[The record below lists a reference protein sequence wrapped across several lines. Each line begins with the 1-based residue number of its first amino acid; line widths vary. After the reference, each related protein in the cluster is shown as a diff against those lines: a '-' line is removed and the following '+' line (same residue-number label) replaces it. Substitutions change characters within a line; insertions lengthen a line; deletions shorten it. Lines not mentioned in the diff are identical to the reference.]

1 MLLITDNDALL
12 AFCKRLAGTHYIT
25 IDTEFLREKTYW
37 PQLCLVQIANDDNS
51 AVIDALAPGID
62 LSPVFDI
69 LIDTSVLKVFHAARQ
84 DMEIF
89 FNLMGELPTPIF
101 DTQIAAMVYGFGDS
115 VGYEQ
120 LVTKLV
126 KATVDK
132 SSRFT
137 DWSLRPLSAKQIDYA
152 ISDVTHLRVAYKILA
167 KNLEDK
173 GRTAWIIDE
182 MGILTR
188 DETYNGNSDNAFR
201 RIKSRA
207 KTTRFLALLREL

>member
-1 MLLITDNDALL
+1 MNLITNNNDLR
-12 AFCKRLAGTHYIT
+12 AFCQSLAGTHYIT

-37 PQLCLVQIANDDNS
+37 PQLCLIQIANDDEA

-69 LIDTSVLKVFHAARQ
+69 LKDTSVMKVFHAARQ

-89 FNLMGELPTPIF
+89 YNLMHELPKPIF
-101 DTQIAAMVYGFGDS
+101 DTQIAAIVDGFGDS

-120 LVTKLV
+120 LVAKLA

-137 DWSLRPLSAKQIDYA
+137 D
-152 ISDVTHLRVAYKILA
+152 
-167 KNLEDK
+167 
-173 GRTAWIIDE
+173 
-182 MGILTR
+182 
-188 DETYNGNSDNAFR
+188 
-201 RIKSRA
+201 
-207 KTTRFLALLREL
+207 